1 MKKVIFLLTKRK
13 NIIWFLRF
21 VILCLL
27 IFPSISLA
35 TSPTQQ
41 VVICFDFSRSVR
53 WLHAQK
59 KLDLHRVYSH
69 ELQKITQ
76 ALSPQDQY
84 AVICFATYSEITK
97 KFTTD
102 NATPLTYTRNID
114 SSRINIAI
122 QSAISMFDT
131 REIKRKTI
139 IVYSDGL
146 SEGLTPPVKDLL
158 TQNNI
163 ELRFEYLQTQQIK
176 QLHDVAIDKA
186 TLPLFAKQ
194 GQTLHCE
201 VIVKTSHNT
210 HAVLQILNYSTTIE
224 QRRIYLPQKGKYTFH
239 FFCNVNSARDMS
251 ISAHIS
257 PLSFSD
263 QCPQNNVY
271 FQHVY
276 VKRKSKILEFGTQL
290 QQINISFANVTSLAQ
305 PTTQK
310 INVEDYDV
318 FVISNMPFAELQ
330 RFDSLINQYTASGRG
345 LMMIASPNTFA
356 MGGYA
361 NTLIESALPVW
372 SNPRQKNS
380 RHIIVLLD
388 ISGSMNEKYA
398 TTTKIEAAK
407 QAILEIERQLN
418 GDTLQLIA
426 FNNNIYDIFSAKT
439 QDINTK
445 IAALKANGETKM
457 LPALHYALNRKP
469 LQKKHI
475 VVISDGE
482 VQKSIVSE
490 LGALPEKT
498 SVSVISTG
506 TNNNVLQKIAHWGK
520 GSFYD
525 ANSTGLRE
533 IIWRDLL
540 QTKGTLLIDKPAM
553 ITRKSQA
560 MDNWNWQ
567 DYLQKYVDK
576 YMLTKAKPSSQTLLQ
591 TVSGDPILCIGNYQ
605 LGKCAALM
613 TNTSWTNNLAVE
625 KLITQTLQWL
635 SSTSYSPYQV
645 FVDHHHNKIRI
656 RYHVEQHNQKIIV
669 RPQWLSKKIPM
680 REQNYGI
687 YTAEVT
693 IPENSS
699 SYAFALQHQNLYLPV
714 HFRLAYSPEYTNLTE
729 INYSATTKNSNKNS
743 NKTKN
748 MDNILICL
756 AITCFLLER
765 FLTRGI

>member
-1 MKKVIFLLTKRK
+1 M
-13 NIIWFLRF
+13 FLRF

-41 VVICFDFSRSVR
+41 IVVCFDFSRSVR

-59 KLDLHRVYSH
+59 NLDLQRIYSA

-76 ALSPQDQY
+76 ALSAQDQY

-97 KFTTD
+97 KFNTD
-102 NATPLTYTRNID
+102 SATALTYARNID
-114 SSRINIAI
+114 SSRINVAL
-122 QSAISMFDT
+122 QLAISMFAPRQT
-131 REIKRKTI
+131 QHKTI

-146 SEGLTPPVKDLL
+146 NEGLTSRVKDQL
-158 TQNNI
+158 THNNI

-176 QLHDVAIDKA
+176 QLHDIAVDKV
-186 TLPLFAKQ
+186 TLPLFAKE

-201 VIVKTSHNT
+201 VVVKTSHET
-210 HAVLQILNYSTTIE
+210 HAILQILNHNTTIE
-224 QRRIYLPQKGKYTFH
+224 QRRIYLPQKGKYAFH
-239 FFCNVNSARDMS
+239 FFCNVNSPDDMN
-251 ISAHIS
+251 ITAQIS
-257 PLSFSD
+257 PVSFTD
-263 QCPQNNVY
+263 QCSQNNVY
-271 FQHVY
+271 SQHVH
-276 VKRKSKILEFGTQL
+276 VQRKSRILEFGTQL
-290 QQINISFANVTSLAQ
+290 QQINISFAELTSLVQA
-305 PTTQK
+305 PVQK

-318 FVISNMPFAELQ
+318 FVISDMPFAKLQ

-345 LMMIASPNTFA
+345 LMMIASPNTLA

-398 TTTKIEAAK
+398 TITKIEAAK
-407 QAILEIERQLN
+407 QAILEIKRQLN

-439 QDINTK
+439 QDIDTK
-445 IAALKANGETKM
+445 IAGLQANGETKM
-457 LPALHYALNRKP
+457 LPALHYALKNKP
-469 LQKKHI
+469 LQQKHL

-482 VQKSIVSE
+482 VQKSIIAE
-490 LGALPEKT
+490 LGTLPEKT
-498 SVSVISTG
+498 SISVISTG
-506 TNNNVLQKIAHWGK
+506 TNNDVLQKIARWGK
-520 GSFYD
+520 GNFYD

-540 QTKGTLLIDKPAM
+540 ETKGTLLIDKPAM
-553 ITRKSQA
+553 ITRKSHA
-560 MDNWNWQ
+560 MNSWDWQ
-567 DYLQKYVDK
+567 NYLQKYVDK
-576 YMLTKAKPSSQTLLQ
+576 YMLTKAKPASQTLLQ
-591 TVSGDPILCIGNYQ
+591 TISGDPILCIGNYR
-605 LGKCAALM
+605 LGKCAAIM
-613 TNTSWTNNLAVE
+613 TNTSWTNDLAVE
-625 KLITQTLQWL
+625 KLIAQTLQWL
-635 SSTSYSPYQV
+635 GSTNYSPHNV

-669 RPQWLSKKIPM
+669 HPQWLSKKMYM
-680 REQNYGI
+680 REQDYGI

-693 IPENSS
+693 VPENAS
-699 SYAFALQHQNLYLPV
+699 SYAFALQHQDLYLPV
-714 HFRLAYSPEYTNLTE
+714 QFRLAYSPEYTNLTE
-729 INYSATTKNSNKNS
+729 INYIAATKNSNKNS
-743 NKTKN
+743 NNAKN

-756 AITCFLLER
+756 AIICFLLER